1 MFPRPGSSAHAVR
14 SYPPLPPTARAPPP
28 ARRATAPLPPPLA
41 HPRPSVGL
49 RLPRCLR
56 SLHGCPM
63 NPIIETQGLTKVYGA
78 NGGAVHALRGI
89 DLTVEKGEFVALIG
103 PSGSG
108 KSTLMAILGCL
119 DLPTVG
125 TYTLDGRQVQG
136 LSGGELAR
144 IRNEKVGFVFQ
155 SYNLLPKASIVRNVE
170 LPMLYAGV
178 GRKERRERALALL
191 EKVGIADKADKLP
204 ATLSGG
210 QKQRVAV
217 ARALANEPALLLADE
232 PTGALDSKTGAE
244 VLDLFRE
251 LHQQGHTLLL
261 VTHDPSIAALAERRV
276 EIRDG
281 LIATAGEAV
290 MGGERE
296 DLMS

>member
-1 MFPRPGSSAHAVR
+1 M
-14 SYPPLPPTARAPPP
+14 
-28 ARRATAPLPPPLA
+28 
-41 HPRPSVGL
+41 PS
-49 RLPRCLR
+49 
-56 SLHGCPM
+56 
-63 NPIIETQGLTKVYGA
+63 IIQTQGLTKVYGS
-78 NGGAVHALRGI
+78 NGAAVHALRGI
-89 DLTVEKGEFVALIG
+89 DLTIKKGEFVALIG

-119 DLPTVG
+119 DLPTAG
-125 TYTLDGRQVQG
+125 SYSLDGHPVQG
-136 LSGGELAR
+136 LSGPELAQ

-178 GRKERRERALALL
+178 SRKERRERAMTLL
-191 EKVGIADKADKLP
+191 EKVGIAEKADNLP

-210 QKQRVAV
+210 QRQRVAV

-261 VTHDPSIAALAERRV
+261 VTHDPSIAAQAERQV

-281 LIATAGEAV
+281 LIALGDGVAQ
-290 MGGERE
+290 
-296 DLMS
+296 